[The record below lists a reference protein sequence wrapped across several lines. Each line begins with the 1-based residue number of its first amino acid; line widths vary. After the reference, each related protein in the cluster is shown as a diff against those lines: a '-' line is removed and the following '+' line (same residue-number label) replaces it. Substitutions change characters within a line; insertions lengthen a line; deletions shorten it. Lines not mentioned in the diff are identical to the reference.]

1 MIRIQHIARREW
13 LEQWRQP
20 WMLAAIGALYA
31 AIAALVVFVVVALEV
46 VSRIGSGAKIVESWL
61 ASTPSALVGTT
72 LALFDF
78 LMFTQLLG
86 IAAVVGG
93 HAILHDRQSGTLP
106 FLLLAPVHRMDLL
119 AGKVIGALGWP
130 ILLYLVIDGIAAV
143 ALSVLPITSG
153 HGAYLPRSLA
163 FWVAFSVGAPAWA
176 VFLGGVC
183 TLLSAVARDVRT
195 AQQGVWLA
203 VFFTSIFAGGLLTWG
218 LAVGLL
224 AEMAVAALGVTAAAV
239 TLRTGAQY
247 LARDLAR

>member
-20 WMLAAIGALYA
+20 WMLVAIGLLYA
-31 AIAALVVFVVVALEV
+31 AIAGLVVLTVVALEV
-46 VSRIGSGAKIVESWL
+46 VSRIGNGAEILEGWL

-93 HAILHDRQSGTLP
+93 HAILHDRQCGTLP
-106 FLLLAPVHRMDLL
+106 FLLLAPLHRMDLL

-130 ILLYLVIDGIAAV
+130 ILLYLIIDGAA
-143 ALSVLPITSG
+143 ALLMAFLPITAEHG
-153 HGAYLPRSLA
+153 HFLPRSLG

-176 VFLGGVC
+176 VFLGAIC
-183 TLLSAVARDVRT
+183 TLLSAIARDVRT

-203 VFFTSIFAGGLLTWG
+203 VFVTSLFAGGVLTWG
-218 LAVGLL
+218 LSVGLL
-224 AEMAVAALGVTAAAV
+224 AELAVAALGVTAAAV
-239 TLRTGAQY
+239 TLRSGANY
-247 LARDLAR
+247 VARDLAR